1 MRQRLKYLFFIVCII
16 LLALMAP
23 VFLFSLKDRID
34 NQTLYAENQDIT
46 VSDILTNNYIEDDGE
61 RYTTYL
67 YNLSQG
73 AEYSVMELDSTLSD
87 EELSALL
94 LKTFLYQE
102 ADYSFIRMGI
112 TSVSHT
118 QYAVYNTEDHTDI
131 IFLLTLITIQMY
143 SGSAVVTEDYDSY
156 DTLRILV
163 DSQTGML
170 YFMGIYYAW
179 NLYEDS
185 DDYDYN
191 RYSGIFSDEVG
202 WAAAAYQDLWSM
214 NITDLYLSCS
224 ELIGMCLSPF
234 LDHMTGDVSCV
245 EARGD
250 SAFTAVEGFKDLTGD
265 SGYLTGVEFTVYK
278 EATTFPISTAVY
290 TSDGDSYVTVTFTTQ
305 FNKWVSYFQEDS
317 DFGPYQ
323 CNLCIGLEDMAF
335 LLPEFYYWKPSVG

>member
-61 RYTTYL
+61 RYTTWL
-67 YNLSQG
+67 YHQSQG
-73 AEYSVMELDSTLSD
+73 VEYAVMELDSTLSD

-143 SGSAVVTEDYDSY
+143 RGSSSY

-179 NLYEDS
+179 NLYEDA
-185 DDYDYN
+185 DNYN
-191 RYSGIFSDEVG
+191 QYSGIFSDDAG
-202 WAAAAYQDLWSM
+202 WAVASYQELLYT
-214 NITDLYLSCS
+214 NISDLYLSCS
-224 ELIGMCLSPF
+224 ELIGLCLSPF

-245 EARGD
+245 EARSD
-250 SAFTAVEGFKDLTGD
+250 STFTAVEGFADLTGD